1 MAYNPSP
8 KSKAILDQ
16 AWNWIQSVEYQVT
29 VRWVFYRLLQDGIY
43 SEKKGYRH
51 LLSLTSKARKGFYAG
66 WRPWTLADDTRAPIL
81 MQRQGFYGL
90 HLRGHGFQDEDDWLA
105 RIKEEINCPLD
116 RWASQPIYSEIWFE
130 AAAMQGQFLHY
141 ANENMPLLAFRGDIS
156 IPEKWRS
163 AERLAERYQDLGAP
177 IHIYY
182 FGDYDPK
189 GLLIPASAWRD
200 ILAWTIVILNSKGL
214 TKLEALE
221 SLAFHRVGI
230 NREQI
235 EELRLPENPERSGT
249 YQWEALDDNQARQ
262 LISRANELLA
272 MDRFAGIKEDEELI
286 TDRFKQKLT
295 GGEHG

>member
-1 MAYNPSP
+1 
-8 KSKAILDQ
+8 
-16 AWNWIQSVEYQVT
+16 
-29 VRWVFYRLLQDGIY
+29 
-43 SEKKGYRH
+43 
-51 LLSLTSKARKGFYAG
+51 
-66 WRPWTLADDTRAPIL
+66 
-81 MQRQGFYGL
+81 
-90 HLRGHGFQDEDDWLA
+90 
-105 RIKEEINCPLD
+105 
-116 RWASQPIYSEIWFE
+116 
-130 AAAMQGQFLHY
+130 MQGQFLHY

>member
-8 KSKAILDQ
+8 KSEAILAR
-16 AWNWIQSVEYQVT
+16 AWHWIQSVEYQVT
-29 VRWVFYRLLQDGIY
+29 ARWVFYRLLQEGIY
-43 SEKKGYRH
+43 REKKGYRH
-51 LLSLTSKARKGFYAG
+51 LLSLTSKARKEFYAD

-189 GLLIPASAWRD
+189 GLLIPTSAWRD
-200 ILAWTIVILNSKGL
+200 IQAWTIGILNSRGL
-214 TKLEALE
+214 TKLEVLE
-221 SLAFHRVGI
+221 SLNFHRVGI
-230 NREQI
+230 NENQI
-235 EELRLPENPERSGT
+235 EELRLPENPERPGT

-262 LISRANELLA
+262 LIDSANELLE
-272 MDRFAGIKEDEELI
+272 MDRFTEIEEDEETI
-286 TDRFKQKLT
+286 TDRFKKKL
-295 GGEHG
+295 ERDD